1 MPLIACADSVTE
13 LQEIRGQ
20 VLVAGSHGGVIAAWY
35 AAKAGVRAVILNDA
49 GIGKDEAGV
58 AGLRWLGTI
67 GMAAAAADHR
77 SARIGD
83 GKDML
88 ERGLLSRINSPA
100 AELGLQIGMACHDA
114 AVRLLRARAFENP
127 VPDYR
132 EGRVLL
138 SPGVWGL
145 DSVGM
150 LEPEDRGRVLVIG
163 SHAALHGGRAQ
174 SALSVDAAFA
184 LFNDAGG
191 RAVSRLAALEARG
204 VPAAAVD
211 CMSARIGD
219 CRSMWDTGVVS
230 HVNASA
236 KFARPGMSVREAVA
250 AMR

>member
-13 LQEIRGQ
+13 LRGIREH
-20 VLVAGSHGGVIAAWY
+20 VLVAGSHGGIIAARRHRQGRSRHRRIALARGDRHGRRLGGSWQ
-35 AAKAGVRAVILNDA
+35 RA
-49 GIGKDEAGV
+49 
-58 AGLRWLGTI
+58 
-67 GMAAAAADHR
+67 HR
-77 SARIGD
+77 RRKRHARA
-83 GKDML
+83 
-88 ERGLLSRINSPA
+88 RPA
-100 AELGLQIGMACHDA
+100 L
-114 AVRLLRARAFENP
+114 AVRLLKARAFQHP

-150 LEPEDRGRVLVIG
+150 VEPEDRGRILVIG

-191 RAVSRLAALEARG
+191 VVSRLGALDVRG

-236 KFARPGMSVREAVA
+236 KFARPGMPVREAIA